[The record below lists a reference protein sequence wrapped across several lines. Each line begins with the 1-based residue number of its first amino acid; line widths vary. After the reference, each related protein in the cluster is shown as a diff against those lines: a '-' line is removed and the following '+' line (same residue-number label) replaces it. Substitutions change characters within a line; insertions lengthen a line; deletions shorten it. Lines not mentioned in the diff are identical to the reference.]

1 MEDPQRGASISDRDV
16 VASEYSDERRLMAR
30 VRVFEEFLE
39 GPDCVEMTFEA
50 IAEAA
55 PRDVLE
61 VGAGWGDLAVRVRD
75 TVGAR
80 VTATDLS
87 ARMTHLLR
95 QRHLDTVRADAQR
108 LPFPDDSFDVVVANS
123 MLYHVPDPTT
133 ALRQFARVMRPTSRL
148 VATTYGR
155 NHLREVWSLVGDEVI
170 ERSFGLENG
179 RSLLETAF
187 GHVARRRGQGV
198 VTFPNADEVRAYV
211 SSTVTRAHLADL
223 IPDFDGPLIAHSD
236 FAVFVAT

>member
-1 MEDPQRGASISDRDV
+1 MENPQRGADISDRDV

-39 GPDCVEMTFEA
+39 GPDCLEVTFDA

-61 VGAGWGDLAVRVRD
+61 VGAGWGDLAVRIRD
-75 TVGAR
+75 TVGSR

-95 QRHLDTVRADAQR
+95 QRQLDTVRADAQH
-108 LPFPDDSFDVVVANS
+108 LPFPNDSFDVVVANS
-123 MLYHVPDPTT
+123 MLYHVPDPTS
-133 ALRQFARVMRPTSRL
+133 AIRQFARVVRPTSRL
-148 VATTYGR
+148 VATTFGR
-155 NHLREVWSLVGDEVI
+155 NHLREVWRLVGDAVV

-187 GHVARRRGQGV
+187 THVERRRGQGE
-198 VTFPNADEVRAYV
+198 VTFPNADEVRAYI

-223 IPDFDGPLIAHSD
+223 VPDFEGPLVAHSD

>member
-1 MEDPQRGASISDRDV
+1 MENPQRGASIADREV

-30 VRVFEEFLE
+30 VRVFEEFLD
-39 GPDCVEMTFEA
+39 GPDCLEVTFEA

-61 VGAGWGDLAVRVRD
+61 VGAGWGDLAVRIRD
-75 TVGAR
+75 TIGAR

-95 QRHLDTVRADAQR
+95 QRQLDTVRADAQQV
-108 LPFPDDSFDVVVANS
+108 PFPDDSFDVVVANS

-133 ALRQFARVMRPTSRL
+133 AIREFARVMRPTSRL
-148 VATTYGR
+148 VATTFGR
-155 NHLREVWSLVGDEVI
+155 NHLWEVWSLVGDAVV

-179 RSLLETAF
+179 QSLLETAF
-187 GHVARRRGQGV
+187 AHVERRRGQGE
-198 VTFPNADEVRAYV
+198 VTFPNADEVRAYI

-223 IPDFDGPLIAHSD
+223 VPDFDGPLIAHSD
-236 FAVFVAT
+236 FAVFVAA